1 MRPCDDAWRSS
12 STHYPQLSPMA
23 MFGGGIAMIVGTP
36 ALALVLLVFLKITI
50 DLLAHRQDSGAVDRA
65 EELVF

>member
-1 MRPCDDAWRSS
+1 
-12 STHYPQLSPMA
+12 MA
-23 MFGGGIAMIVGTP
+23 MFDDGIEMVVGTP

>member
-1 MRPCDDAWRSS
+1 
-12 STHYPQLSPMA
+12 MA
-23 MFGGGIAMIVGTP
+23 MFDDGIAMVVGTP

-50 DLLAHRQDSGAVDRA
+50 DLLAHRQDCGAVDRA